1 MAYDAIPRPA
11 GDPMAGDG
19 RRRWDELL
27 GTIAGLL
34 PAQGGAVL
42 VDGGHCGTV
51 ADRVAA
57 TLAAAG
63 RPCHRLAGDQLTG
76 TTPPASRDAGN
87 DGPAT
92 GAVTLADGP
101 GWRSR
106 RHWDVV
112 IWLRTAPR
120 APGGTGSSVPAAVGS
135 AAPGG
140 TGSSVPA
147 GAGSAAPGEAGADI
161 VIDLHDPA
169 WPVIRH
175 VAATL
180 AGPGPWYV
188 TETRAFFSVKAATW
202 DTRFGDDLPAYA
214 AAIAEAGVPAGGVVI
229 DVGCGTGRALPALRQ
244 AVGPDGAVIALDLTP
259 EMLTYAQVQ
268 ARAAH
273 AALVVGD
280 ARCLPVADAS
290 VDAVFAAGL
299 IMHLPDPEAGLEQLA
314 RVTRPGG
321 LLVLFHPSGR
331 AALAARHGRTLR
343 PDEPLAAEPLRR
355 STRNTGWRLA
365 TYDDA
370 DCRFLAIATRE

>member
-1 MAYDAIPRPA
+1 
-11 GDPMAGDG
+11 MAGDG
-19 RRRWDELL
+19 RRRWAELL

-42 VDGGHCGTV
+42 VDGGDCGTV
-51 ADRVAA
+51 ADRLAA
-57 TLAAAG
+57 TLTAAG
-63 RPCHRLAGDQLTG
+63 RPCRRLTG
-76 TTPPASRDAGN
+76 ATPQAPGGAGN
-87 DGPAT
+87 GGSAT
-92 GAVTLADGP
+92 GTITLADGP
-101 GWRSR
+101 GWRTR
-106 RHWDVV
+106 RRWDVV
-112 IWLRTAPR
+112 IWLRTP
-120 APGGTGSSVPAAVGS
+120 PAGA
-135 AAPGG
+135 
-140 TGSSVPA
+140 GSSVPA
-147 GAGSAAPGEAGADI
+147 GAGSSVPAKPGSAAPGEAGADI

-180 AGPGPWYV
+180 AGPGPWYI

-214 AAIAEAGVPAGGVVI
+214 AAIAEAGVPSGGVVI

-259 EMLTYAQVQ
+259 EMLTYAQ
-268 ARAAH
+268 AHGRAAH

-290 VDAVFAAGL
+290 VDVVFAAGL

-314 RVTRPGG
+314 RITRPGG
-321 LLVLFHPSGR
+321 LLVLFHPTGR

-365 TYDDA
+365 RYDDA